1 MVCKRLS
8 DKSFLLLALGQLIDT
23 LTLNLSLLA
32 KILWQLEKNG
42 DKIKKYNSCN
52 QFSFVLD

>member
-8 DKSFLLLALGQLIDT
+8 DKSFLLLALGQLIDI